1 MASGG
6 IQVKRAT
13 IINAAL
19 GTSSSKALSSPGRT
33 LVNAVQVQDPATL
46 ARLLQQVQDQSDAS
60 ASAASSNPHSA
71 PCIVRKVSCANGA
84 TIIVRHSLAR
94 ALTGWWIC
102 RATGAFLTAIREI
115 LPTEGAYPSG
125 VDLATA
131 LVVLVTTTGSPAIL
145 DFCITAD

>member
-33 LVNAVQVQDPATL
+33 LVNAAQVQDPATL

-60 ASAASSNPHSA
+60 ASAAASNPHSA
-71 PCIVRKVSCANGA
+71 PCIVRNVKASSGVML
-84 TIIVRHSLAR
+84 IVRHSLGR
-94 ALTGWWIC
+94 ALTGWWCC
-102 RATGAFLTAIREI
+102 RAQVSPALFTEFTPTTPGYPAGYSLETALLVLPAISGTG
-115 LPTEGAYPSG
+115 SG
-125 VDLATA
+125 VY
-131 LVVLVTTTGSPAIL
+131 